1 MWGLCWLLLIAGDVW
16 AQTAPGAP
24 TITTVEAGHSSSLG
38 LTLAVTWTAPADTGG
53 SAIEAYD
60 VRYIETAADETDDAN
75 WTVEDPAW
83 ESGDGALSTTLSGLT
98 DSTEYDVQVRAVNA
112 NGDGG
117 WSTTETGTP
126 DHGDSASEATSLT
139 LDTDMGG
146 VIDPGT
152 DVDYFTFT
160 LTQRTGMLIYTTG
173 DLDTVGELQKFNGT
187 VIDSDDDGPLSSAPL
202 NFFMWQTLAR
212 GTYRIKVSSYGE
224 ATGSYVLRTRTM
236 VDSSSIS
243 NAQEITFDSDGNGL
257 KNGLIYPEGGLDG
270 DTDYFKIELSET
282 TDIVIHTTTGLVG
295 DTVGT
300 LLNSDGTEILASND
314 DGFLWP
320 SLFQFLIRTRL
331 DAGTYYIQ
339 VSSFDED
346 DTGFYNLHVNKVTEP
361 GNTRAA
367 ATPLILGK
375 AGGGRIDPSTNED
388 YFRLVVPET
397 SDIFVGAVSET
408 VDIDGE
414 LLDEDGDAVD
424 TTLYGVSF
432 GDGPYIFFLHDR
444 LTAGTYYIKVTQDA
458 DDTNTGPYT
467 IRAFE
472 HASYNRFLDRCEG
485 IDTATTISDS
495 LYGCQWH
502 LNNTGQLKG
511 GVSGE
516 DINVEEVWTAGNL
529 GKDINIAVVDDGMD
543 YTHEDLSANVI
554 TARNH
559 DYTAGEGED
568 TTDIFHPLED
578 HGTAVAGII
587 AAQNNS
593 LGIRGVAPQ
602 AKIYGYNV
610 LLDSTDE
617 NEADAAKRDLDAT
630 AVSSNS
636 WGPFDGPGLDAT
648 PSIWEM
654 AIEKGITEGFDD
666 KGIFYAWAAGN
677 GALRGDN
684 SNFDGYANHYGV
696 TAVCAVNDQG
706 QRSAYSEQGANLWVC
721 APSNDSARDRH
732 GITTTDNDDFY
743 TNSFGGTSA
752 ATPIVSG
759 VAALVRSANPNLSWR
774 DVKLI
779 LAASARKNDSDN
791 TGWED
796 GALQYGSDTE
806 RYHFNH
812 EYGFG
817 VVDAKAAVD
826 LADGWTTLPTQPLTE
841 ASKDSAP
848 FTGGYMR
855 IPDSRTWVTSSITL
869 GSEVEF
875 TEFVEINVDFDHDA
889 FRDLQVELVS
899 PSGKV
904 SVLSVPYDPPRSGIY
919 RVTYGLEGSFRFGS
933 AKHLGENPAGTWTLR
948 LSDRV
953 SAGNSGRLKSWSLT
967 VYGHRSSPG
976 APDIDE
982 VAPGPGSLTVV
993 WKEPTDTGASAV
1005 TSYDVRYIK
1014 TTEDE
1019 TNDDNWTEVDTG
1031 WTSGSALEYTI
1042 PSLSDDVAYDIQV
1055 RAVNDQG
1062 DGAWSY
1068 TATETPSGDAPY
1080 FSEGT
1085 DTTRSVREDATAGTN
1100 VGSPV
1105 AATDPNDPTLTYT
1118 LSGTDAGSFDI
1129 DDSTGQLKV
1138 ASGTELDHET
1148 KDSYAVTVTA
1158 TDPMTATDPSPDS
1171 DSIAVTIEVD
1181 DVDESPTLTG
1191 QDSVSHAEN
1200 SILPV
1205 AEYQATDPEGES
1217 LTWSLAGTDRGA
1229 FSISNGV
1236 LSFDSAPNYE
1246 SPDDAGGNNVYEV
1259 TVVASD
1265 GTSSPATLPVTVT
1278 VTNVDEVHTLMGP
1291 TSVPPYDENG
1301 IGSVAEYI
1309 VTDLEENES
1318 VTWALAGA
1326 DRGDFTM
1333 SGGTLSF
1340 TNSPDFEV
1348 PADTGRNNVYQV
1360 TVRATAGS
1368 HTIEQDVT
1376 IRVTGVDEPP
1386 TLTGP
1391 TSVPPYDEN
1400 NTARVARYTATDPE
1414 GATVI
1419 WSVTGNDADDFTISN
1434 GDLNFSTAPNYEA
1447 RADAD
1452 GNNDYEVTVV
1462 ASDGDLTTRQA
1473 LTVTVNNLDEA
1484 GSLTLSSEQPEVDA
1498 ELTATLTDPDGAS
1511 DIFWVWER
1519 SSNRSTWTEID
1530 GAALDSYTP
1539 VTDDMNN
1546 YLRARVAYTDGH
1558 GEPGGKSLQR
1568 EATNRVRAAQG
1579 DNNVPVFPSPPDE
1592 PGTRS
1597 VQENTAAGRNIGAP
1611 VAATDADND
1620 QLTYSL
1626 DTAGDSVFAID
1637 SRSGQL
1643 RTKAELDHETT
1654 PSYAVTVTATDP
1666 SGDSDSIDVTIDVTD
1681 VDEPLTLTGPSAV
1694 PYAEN
1699 DTGPVDT
1706 FSADRPG
1713 GGTDHLGAGGN

>member
-1 MWGLCWLLLIAGDVW
+1 MG
-16 AQTAPGAP
+16 
-24 TITTVEAGHSSSLG
+24 
-38 LTLAVTWTAPADTGG
+38 
-53 SAIEAYD
+53 
-60 VRYIETAADETDDAN
+60 YIETAADETDDAN

-83 ESGDGALSTTLSGLT
+83 ESGDGALSTTISGLT

-112 NGDGG
+112 NGDGD

-160 LTQRTGMLIYTTG
+160 LTRETGMAIWTTG
-173 DLDTVGELQKFNGT
+173 DLDTVGELQNSSGT
-187 VIDSDDDGPLSSAPL
+187 VIDSDDDGPFSSAPL
-202 NFFMWQTLAR
+202 SFFMWQTLAR

-236 VDSSSIS
+236 VDTSSIAD
-243 NAQEITFDSDGNGL
+243 AQEIVFDSAGDIAV
-257 KNGLIYPEGGLDG
+257 NGLIDPGD

-282 TDIVIHTTTGLVG
+282 TDIVIRTTGLVG
-295 DTVGT
+295 DTFGI
-300 LLNSDGTEILASND
+300 LLNSDGTEILAFND

-320 SLFQFLIRTRL
+320 SLFRFLIRTRL
-331 DAGTYYIQ
+331 DAGTYYIL
-339 VSSFDED
+339 VSGFDED
-346 DTGFYNLHVNKVTEP
+346 DTGFYNLHVNKANEP
-361 GNTRAA
+361 GNTRATA
-367 ATPLILGK
+367 VSLDFDRSIAEGS
-375 AGGGRIDPSTNED
+375 RIDPSSDED
-388 YFRLVVPET
+388 YFRLDITET
-397 SDIFVGAVSET
+397 TNIIVGAVSET

-414 LLDEDGDAVD
+414 LLDADGNAVD
-424 TTLYGVSF
+424 TNLYGITF
-432 GDGPYIFFLHDR
+432 GDGPWIFFLSDR
-444 LTAGTYYIKVTQDA
+444 LTAGTYYIRVTHNG
-458 DDTNTGPYT
+458 DDTGPYT

-472 HASYNRFLDRCEG
+472 VANYNNFLTRCSN
-485 IDTATTISDS
+485 IDTTLEEGDDP
-495 LYGCQWH
+495 LYGCQWNLH
-502 LNNTGQLKG
+502 NTGQLKG
-511 GVSGE
+511 GTAGE
-516 DINVEEVWTAGNL
+516 DINVEEVWDDNNL
-529 GKDINIAVVDDGMD
+529 GAGINVAVVDDGMD
-543 YTHEDLSANVI
+543 YTHEDLSANVD
-554 TARNH
+554 TTRNH
-559 DYTAGEGED
+559 DYTGGN
-568 TTDIFHPLED
+568 DIFHPLED

-593 LGIRGVAPQ
+593 LGVRGVAPQ
-602 AKIYGYNV
+602 AKIYGYNL
-610 LLDSTDE
+610 LLDSTAA

-630 AVSSNS
+630 AISNNS
-636 WGPFDGPGLDAT
+636 WGPPDGPGLDAA
-648 PSIWEM
+648 PGIWEL
-654 AIEKGITEGFDD
+654 AIDKGITEGFDD
-666 KGIFYAWAAGN
+666 KGIFYVWAAGN
-677 GALRGDN
+677 GHPEDN
-684 SNFDGYANHYGV
+684 SNLDGYANHYGV

-721 APSNDSARDRH
+721 APSNDRTRGRH

-743 TNSFGGTSA
+743 RNSFGGTSA

-759 VAALVRSANPNLSWR
+759 VVALIRKANSNLTWR

-779 LAASARKNDSDN
+779 LAASARQNDPDN

-796 GALQYGSDTE
+796 GTFKYGSDTE

-826 LADGWTTLPTQPLTE
+826 LADGWTTLPTLTE
-841 ASKDSAP
+841 ASADSAP
-848 FTGGYMR
+848 FTGNTPIGYMR

-875 TEFVEINVDFDHDA
+875 TEFVEINADFDHLS
-889 FRDLQVELVS
+889 FRDLQVELTS

-919 RVTYGLEGSFRFGS
+919 RATYGLEGSFRFGS

-953 SAGNSGRLKSWSLT
+953 SAGNPGRLYSWSLT
-967 VYGHRSSPG
+967 VYGHRSTPG
-976 APDIDE
+976 APDIDA
-982 VAPGPGSLTVV
+982 VTPGIGSLTVV
-993 WKEPTDTGASAV
+993 WKEPTNTGASAV
-1005 TSYDVRYIK
+1005 TAYDVRYIK

-1205 AEYQATDPEGES
+1205 AEYDASDPEGKS
-1217 LTWSLAGTDRGA
+1217 LTWRLDGDDRGD
-1229 FSISNGV
+1229 FTISNGV

-1246 SPDDAGGNNVYEV
+1246 DPNHNNVYEV

-1265 GTSSPATLPVTVT
+1265 RTSLPARLPVTVT
-1278 VTNVDEVHTLMGP
+1278 VTNVDEVHRLTEL
-1291 TSVPPYDENG
+1291 SRVSSYAENG
-1301 IGSVAEYI
+1301 TGSVAEYI
-1309 VTDLEENES
+1309 IIDPES
-1318 VTWALAGA
+1318 VSPTWALAGA
-1326 DRGDFTM
+1326 DRGDFAIT
-1333 SGGTLSF
+1333 GGVLSF
-1340 TNSPDFEV
+1340 TNSPDFEQ
-1348 PADTGRNNVYQV
+1348 PADNGRNNVYQV

-1419 WSVTGNDADDFTISN
+1419 WSVTGNDDDDFTISN
-1434 GDLNFSTAPNYEA
+1434 GDLNFSTALNYEA

-1473 LTVTVNNLDEA
+1473 LTVTVKNLDEA
-1484 GSLTLSSEQPEVDA
+1484 GSLTLSSEQPQVD
-1498 ELTATLTDPDGAS
+1498 TPFVATLSDPDSAS

-1530 GAALDSYTP
+1530 GETSNSYTP
-1539 VTDDMNN
+1539 VDDDMNN
-1546 YLRARVAYTDGH
+1546 YLRVRVTYIDGH
-1558 GEPGGKSLQR
+1558 AESGSKNLQR
-1568 EATNRVRAAQG
+1568 EAANRVRAASG
-1579 DNNVPVFPSPPDE
+1579 NNNRPLFSDATT
-1592 PGTRS
+1592 TRT
-1597 VQENTAAGRNIGAP
+1597 VQENTAAGRNIGTP
-1611 VAATDADND
+1611 IVATDVDND
-1620 QLTYSL
+1620 PLTYSL
-1626 DTAGDSVFAID
+1626 DAAGDSVFAID

-1654 PSYAVTVTATDP
+1654 PSYAVIVTATDP
-1666 SGDSDSIDVTIDVTD
+1666 SGDSASINVTITS
-1681 VDEPLTLTGPSAV
+1681 PTWMNRS
-1694 PYAEN
+1694 
-1699 DTGPVDT
+1699 
-1706 FSADRPG
+1706 
-1713 GGTDHLGAGGN
+1713 H